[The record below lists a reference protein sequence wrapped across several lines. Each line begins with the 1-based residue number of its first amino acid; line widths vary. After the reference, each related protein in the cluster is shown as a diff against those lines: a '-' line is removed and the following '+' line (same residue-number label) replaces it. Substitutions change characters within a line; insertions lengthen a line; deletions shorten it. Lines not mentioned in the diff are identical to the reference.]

1 MEQDFRFSTEMEVS
15 IGDINYGGH
24 LGNDKFLVLFQEAR
38 LRYLDQ
44 FGFSEMSIGE
54 DVSLIMSQAQVNFKA
69 EAFWGD
75 RLKIFVR
82 ISHLEKIRFT
92 FDYLIIKDE
101 GAEVIVAT
109 GFTKMVGFNYKERK
123 VKKLP
128 SVFLN
133 KITEFERLD

>member
-75 RLKIFVR
+75 RLKILVR

>member
-75 RLKIFVR
+75 RLKILVR

-123 VKKLP
+123 VKN
-128 SVFLN
+128 VD
-133 KITEFERLD
+133 RR